1 MNEIASRY
9 AQALYSIAYDRKQI
23 LEMQNEVKELRKIFI
38 ENPDFSMVLGSNFLS
53 PEERKAIVDRDL
65 KGVDKDIINL
75 IKVLIDNNRTNIL
88 NDVLQGFNSYCNE
101 YRGVDEGIVYS
112 TIPLEEKTKTEIEKK
127 ISEIEGVQVEL
138 INHIDP
144 KLIGGVKVVINDHI
158 YDGTVKNQLES
169 LRKSLL
175 RKEK

>member
-112 TIPLEEKTKTEIEKK
+112 TIPLEEKTKIEIEKK